1 MEERQR
7 QTAPTSTMDER
18 IRLETSAME
27 LEEHGEAFITVG
39 KALIGMDMILVC
51 FVEISVRTGSRLF
64 IWWVILEGLLG
75 LICVIIGVTHK
86 SKAHEQLS
94 SVEPE

>member
-1 MEERQR
+1 MQP
-7 QTAPTSTMDER
+7 QTENER
-18 IRLETSAME
+18 IQQETSALE
-27 LEEHGEAFITVG
+27 LADRGESFITVG

-75 LICVIIGVTHK
+75 LLLVIIGVTRK
-86 SKAHEQLS
+86 SRAHQQLS
-94 SVEPE
+94 RVESK